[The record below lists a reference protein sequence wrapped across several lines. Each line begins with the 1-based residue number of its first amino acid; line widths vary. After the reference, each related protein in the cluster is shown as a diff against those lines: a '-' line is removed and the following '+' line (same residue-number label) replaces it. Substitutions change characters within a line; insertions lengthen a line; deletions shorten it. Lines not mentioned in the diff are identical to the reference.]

1 MSEQEKPQKSEKPEK
16 IIDDIVTRL
25 DDMHRSLV
33 DGATYV
39 GYARD
44 AFRTIRPMWVSL
56 GNSGITDPVGA
67 SIYASAVNFLSA
79 FRDEVRAQQS
89 SVIVLSGLLQQTS
102 GSVVSFI
109 NASGATAS
117 FIPNVSVIPFS
128 ENYVPFPSPD
138 LHKSYAERFSRFDQA
153 LGKTY
158 QEIWEALYGTRADPE
173 RGALYLVRQAFDHLF
188 DKLAPDDEVR
198 RSSYWTQKERGKENQ
213 VWREERIRFA
223 AAKHIKDQGRSNTLI
238 ASAKHMTD
246 VYEGLNRAHER
257 GGLNQMKARQAL
269 AEMRSILEEWADAIG
284 I

>member
-44 AFRTIRPMWVSL
+44 VFRTIRPMWVSL

-89 SVIVLSGLLQQTS
+89 SVIALSGLLQQTS

-128 ENYVPFPSPD
+128 ENYVPFRSPD
-138 LHKSYAERFSRFDQA
+138 RHKADAERFSRFDQA

-173 RGALYLVRQAFDHLF
+173 RGALYLIRQAFDHLF

-198 RSSYWTQKERGKENQ
+198 RSSYWIQKERGKEQ
-213 VWREERIRFA
+213 RL
-223 AAKHIKDQGRSNTLI
+223 KHCE
-238 ASAKHMTD
+238 ASALGCLPNQKA
-246 VYEGLNRAHER
+246 VNLER
-257 GGLNQMKARQAL
+257 FM
-269 AEMRSILEEWADAIG
+269 
-284 I
+284 